1 MCAITE
7 LAVCFRFSFRSEGLG
22 ISLLRVSFSGAFIVV
37 LDLPADFPESCIW
50 KAISEFPW
58 GIIKR
63 ATDTK
68 SSSSSSPWRRDADP
82 QPSTGKSSSSS
93 SNSWVRDEG
102 PQPSTDNWWSSNSR
116 WSDEDPQHALK
127 LPQRQA
133 PPPPKKT
140 EVTLIPSTMHQ
151 EPSPEVP
158 NNTIRQPRTP
168 SHSPPRKRAK
178 MQTPQPPPPPPPP
191 PAPGPRFEPSTRPCS
206 SPPEPNP
213 KGLRP
218 FVWTDEDV
226 LAAQADEV
234 GWASFC
240 CLGFTFGVVNWRD
253 KISSTLN
260 LLNLQMNRIFFF
272 SRNGYAWLTK
282 VSINY
287 GKRLC
292 RRSSLGPFSL
302 AACWTCSAVPSAQ
315 QFEKAC
321 KSTNAKRVSEGSA
334 K

>member
-22 ISLLRVSFSGAFIVV
+22 ISLLQVSFSGAFIVV

-178 MQTPQPPPPPPPP
+178 MQTPQPTLIHCKMGMNRSASVWMAIVAALSSWALAERIVQAIGR
-191 PAPGPRFEPSTRPCS
+191 AP
-206 SPPEPNP
+206 
-213 KGLRP
+213 
-218 FVWTDEDV
+218 DV
-226 LAAQADEV
+226 EEAYKM
-234 GWASFC
+234 FC
-240 CLGFTFGVVNWRD
+240 CITD
-253 KISSTLN
+253 
-260 LLNLQMNRIFFF
+260 
-272 SRNGYAWLTK
+272 
-282 VSINY
+282 
-287 GKRLC
+287 
-292 RRSSLGPFSL
+292 
-302 AACWTCSAVPSAQ
+302 
-315 QFEKAC
+315 
-321 KSTNAKRVSEGSA
+321 
-334 K
+334 